1 MALCEVKSV
10 GKVYPLGETE
20 VQALRGVD
28 LTIEAGSFLALA
40 GPSGS
45 GKTTLLNLVGCLDT
59 PSSGKITLDGVD
71 LDTLGARQLAR
82 LRAEKIGFVFQSFNL
97 IPVLSAVE
105 NVEMALRLSG
115 RDPDRSRCERALAD
129 VGLGD
134 LVNRR
139 PSQLSGGQQQRVAIA
154 RALVKD
160 PEIVIADEPTANLDS
175 VTGGEVLDLMKV
187 LNAQKGVTFLFSTHD
202 PLVIERASRVV
213 RLRDGRVQE
222 PAP

>member
-1 MALCEVKSV
+1 MAICELKSV
-10 GKVYPLGETE
+10 GKTYPLGETE
-20 VQALRGVD
+20 VQALREVD
-28 LTIEAGSFLALA
+28 LSIEAGSFLALA

-59 PSSGKITLDGVD
+59 PSSGKITLDGMD
-71 LDTLGARQLAR
+71 LDALGARQLAR

-115 RDPDRSRCERALAD
+115 QDPDRSRCERALAD

-134 LVNRR
+134 LVDRR
-139 PSQLSGGQQQRVAIA
+139 PAQLSGGQQQRVAIA

-175 VTGGEVLDLMKV
+175 VTGGEVLDLMKA